1 MPRFRANVKTG
12 PWRPGDV
19 FESTLE
25 RHEVLAAEGYLTKIG
40 EALPVDEPGFEAEAP
55 PDDPSEALAPEA
67 RATSIWA
74 TD

>member
-1 MPRFRANVKTG
+1 MPTFRANVKTG

-19 FESTLE
+19 FDSTLE
-25 RHEVLAAEGYLTKIG
+25 RHEMLAAEGYLTKLDD
-40 EALPVDEPGFEAEAP
+40 AFPASVDEPEAP

-67 RATSIWA
+67 RVTSIWA